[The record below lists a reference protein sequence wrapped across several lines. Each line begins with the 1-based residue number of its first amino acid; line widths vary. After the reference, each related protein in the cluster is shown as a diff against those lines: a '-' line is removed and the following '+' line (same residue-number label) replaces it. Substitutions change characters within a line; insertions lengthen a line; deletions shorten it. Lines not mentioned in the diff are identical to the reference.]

1 MREIKVRGIGV
12 ESGEWHYGNLKVHKG
27 KVFPGGCVC
36 YISPITG
43 DIVLDEIK
51 PETAGQYTTCLD
63 KNGKDIWEGDIVKW
77 THPKRGELLGIGSI
91 EWSRQDAAFTCR
103 CNFSNYTLSTD
114 SRQYEIIGNIHQN
127 PELLNP
133 KDIPTERL
141 QKSIDEIEG
150 MIGAKTDENT

>member
-1 MREIKVRGIGV
+1 MREIKFRGIGI
-12 ESGEWHYGNLKVHKG
+12 ESGEWYYGNLCTNEAHTVIVH
-27 KVFPGGCVC
+27 FPYEYGEPLEFEYYFV
-36 YISPITG
+36 
-43 DIVLDEIK
+43 E
-51 PETAGQYTTCLD
+51 PETVGQYTTCLD
-63 KNGKDIWEGDIVKW
+63 KNGKDIYEGDIVKW

-91 EWSRQDAAFTCR
+91 EWSRQDAAFTCK

-114 SRQYEIIGNIHQN
+114 SKQYEIIGNIHQN